1 MKISDVIDFLEHIAP
16 PSYQEN
22 YDNSGLIVG
31 NVNHILQK
39 GLICLDIT
47 ENTLSEAISVG
58 ANFIVS
64 HHPLIFKSLK
74 SITGKS
80 LVDKLLIQAIK
91 HDITI
96 YAMHTNLDNVY
107 EGVNYCFCK
116 KLALNNLHILHP
128 KNQILRKLITYVP
141 LSYAEKVRNAI
152 FEAGGGHISN
162 YDCCSFNANGI
173 GTFKAND
180 KANPFVGKKN
190 EIHAENETRIEITF
204 PDYLEKQIISTLLK
218 THPYEEV
225 AYDIYLLENSHPQV
239 GSGIIGTLSV
249 EMHAHDFLNY
259 LKEEIKLTQLKHSK
273 ISEKKIKT
281 VAFCGGSGAFL
292 IQDAIA
298 QKANVFITGEINY
311 HDFINYGD
319 DILIIAIGHYE
330 SEIEIKHYLYDKLIK
345 KFSTFAVSKS
355 ETNPIYY
362 L

>member
-1 MKISDVIDFLEHIAP
+1 MKISDVIDFLECIAP

-22 YDNSGLIVG
+22 YDNSGLITG
-31 NVNHILQK
+31 NVDNNFKK

-47 ENTLSEAISVG
+47 ENTLNEAIAIG

-80 LVDKLLIQAIK
+80 LVEKLLIQAIK
-91 HDITI
+91 HEITL

-107 EGVNYCFCK
+107 EGVNYSFCEKLLLTNLRVLLPK
-116 KLALNNLHILHP
+116 K
-128 KNQILRKLITYVP
+128 QILRKLITYVP
-141 LSYAEKVRNAI
+141 LSHAETVRNEL
-152 FEAGGGHISN
+152 FEAGAGHINN

-180 KANPFVGKKN
+180 KANPFVGNKN
-190 EIHAENETRIEITF
+190 EIHSENETRIEITF
-204 PDYLEKQIISTLLK
+204 PDYKEKQIISTLLK

-225 AYDIYLLENSHPQV
+225 TYDIYILENPHPQV
-239 GSGIIGTLSV
+239 GSGMIGMLPVKKQTY
-249 EMHAHDFLNY
+249 DFLAF
-259 LKEEIKLTQLKHSK
+259 LKEKMKLSQLKYSK
-273 ISEKKIKT
+273 IIKKEILT

-298 QKANVFITGEINY
+298 QKADVFITGDINY

-319 DILIIAIGHYE
+319 DILLVAIGHYE
-330 SEIEIKHYLYDKLIK
+330 SEIEIKH
-345 KFSTFAVSKS
+345 
-355 ETNPIYY
+355 
-362 L
+362 